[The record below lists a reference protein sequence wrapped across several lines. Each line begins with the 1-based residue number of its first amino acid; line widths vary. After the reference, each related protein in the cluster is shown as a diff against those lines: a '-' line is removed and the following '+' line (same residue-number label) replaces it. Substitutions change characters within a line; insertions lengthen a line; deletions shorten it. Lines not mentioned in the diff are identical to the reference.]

1 MLIMSQYKKM
11 LIPFEM
17 IASLYV
23 DGCEIKIAY
32 LLTYKEDDTIGVYQ
46 DEQKAKE
53 VLRLIYNRYERGHK
67 VFEMPEEQEE

>member
-32 LLTYKEDDTIGVYQ
+32 LLTYKEDEGKLHLLFIFLY
-46 DEQKAKE
+46 
-53 VLRLIYNRYERGHK
+53 
-67 VFEMPEEQEE
+67 